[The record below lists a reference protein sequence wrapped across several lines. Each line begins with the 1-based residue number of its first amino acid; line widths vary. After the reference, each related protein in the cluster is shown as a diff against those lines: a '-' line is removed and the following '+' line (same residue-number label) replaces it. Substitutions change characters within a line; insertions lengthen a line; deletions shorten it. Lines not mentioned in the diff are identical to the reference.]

1 MEWQTFLK
9 FDFQKYVLK
18 FMDATSNSMST
29 SSLDRVQNWQTVI
42 EDDESEKRLECLLRC
57 LDAHA

>member
-1 MEWQTFLK
+1 
-9 FDFQKYVLK
+9 
-18 FMDATSNSMST
+18 MDATSNSMST